1 MKTETIKLIVKNS
14 PSENPFGEPIGEET
28 EIEVSGVLIGQPSTE
43 DLTATL
49 QLYGKR
55 IAYVLGIPKGD
66 TNDWTDKEV
75 EFWGQRFRTI
85 GYPETGIQGNIP
97 LSWGKNVKV
106 EAYG

>member
-1 MKTETIKLIVKNS
+1 MKTETIQLITTTS
-14 PSENPFGEPIGEET
+14 TETDPFGNP
-28 EIEVSGVLIGQPSTE
+28 IEVETKVDVPGVLIGQPTTD
-43 DLTATL
+43 DLTATI

-55 IAYVLGIPKGD
+55 ISYVLGIPKGD
-66 TNDWTDKEV
+66 TNDWVDKDV

-97 LSWGKNVKV
+97 LKWGKNVKV